1 MQGVKLGLGQS
12 QKSVQTLIESNC
24 LEKGLRVLMNKKLG
38 SSTQKVNCTLGC
50 IKRGVSSSAK
60 EVIASIYSAL
70 MRPYLQYRVQ
80 AWGPHQ
86 HMEDVELLVQV
97 ERKVIRM
104 NKGLEHLSY
113 EERLRKLSLFSLGN
127 RDSGEISLWPFST
140 RKEFISRKERPG
152 WMGPWTA

>member
-1 MQGVKLGLGQS
+1 
-12 QKSVQTLIESNC
+12 
-24 LEKGLRVLMNKKLG
+24 
-38 SSTQKVNCTLGC
+38 
-50 IKRGVSSSAK
+50 
-60 EVIASIYSAL
+60 